1 MVALMTDKLT
11 DVLDNLKENDNMLL
25 SPQKAKK
32 QDPKFVSSPN
42 EIAKW
47 IATYFRCWAGGEEDE
62 TESIPALAKAS
73 DLKIGKQVMITYKET
88 VVEATIKKRKG
99 GKKAKKWVCTVK
111 YAQGIKAGVTRP
123 EGEIFDADPTK
134 TVDRAPGC
142 RSIKRFANHA
152 PKAKLEEAGIAQ
164 ALRKLGKHLSKM
176 SSVSPAERTPAAKAL
191 LDDLKDEKI
200 FPKKW
205 GEYDNVDSSA
215 GDDGKDDAANDDGKD
230 EVTDDDD
237 DGEGGDEVAETK
249 TASDTDTS
257 SSSLSNKVLQF
268 KVSIMRSWTCA
279 CSVRRSRSY
288 TTYVHLLCYLI
299 TVRKEF

>member
-1 MVALMTDKLT
+1 MKKSSGSAVWKQIAL
-11 DVLDNLKENDNMLL
+11 
-25 SPQKAKK
+25 
-32 QDPKFVSSPN
+32 
-42 EIAKW
+42 
-47 IATYFRCWAGGEEDE
+47 YFRCWAGGEEHE

-73 DLKIGKQVMITYKET
+73 AELTPGKKVKITYQGKD
-88 VVEATIKKRKG
+88 VEATLTKYNEKVRKWSCKGDEGVLAVSGNRLNVKRF
-99 GKKAKKWVCTVK
+99 
-111 YAQGIKAGVTRP
+111 AGA
-123 EGEIFDADPTK
+123 IFDPTN

-142 RSIKRFANHA
+142 RSIKRFANDA

-164 ALRKLGKHLSKM
+164 ALRKLGEHLSKM